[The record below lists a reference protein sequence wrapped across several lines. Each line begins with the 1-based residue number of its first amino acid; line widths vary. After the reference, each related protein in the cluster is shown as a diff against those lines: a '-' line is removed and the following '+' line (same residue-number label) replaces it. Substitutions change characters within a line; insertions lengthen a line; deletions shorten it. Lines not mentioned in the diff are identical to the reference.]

1 MSEWL
6 TGFAARLR
14 QDRERARAHRLA
26 ISEAIAA
33 VRPVSAGKSRDEVRE
48 LLAAELR
55 TRDITPPA
63 EPILSH
69 LADRVLAGDDAL
81 TQLRLAGRGLGILA
95 DLGVKATRNI
105 RKQFGAGGLN
115 MDLGDTEPLFIQFDP
130 SRPGAPVVLDPDAQQ
145 WFDANTDPGSRP
157 DFSEIFVVLSW
168 AELESESGQVAVRAG
183 DRHVGVLTAA
193 DSEDFRPT
201 LDQGGQQNRP
211 VVTEAALDRSPDATW
226 RLTAYRP
233 RIGG

>member
-14 QDRERARAHRLA
+14 QDRERARARRLA

-33 VRPVSAGKSRDEVRE
+33 VRPVSAGKSKDEVCE

-69 LADRVLAGDDAL
+69 MADRVLAGEDAF

-95 DLGVKATRNI
+95 DLGVKATRDI
-105 RKQFGAGGLN
+105 KEQLRAGGLN
-115 MDLGDTEPLFIQFDP
+115 MDLGDTEPLFVHFDP
-130 SRPGAPVVLDPDAQQ
+130 ARPGAPVVLDADARQ
-145 WFDANTDPGSRP
+145 WFDASTDPQSRP
-157 DFSEIFVVLSW
+157 DFSEVFVVLSW
-168 AELESESGQVAVRAG
+168 AGVGRGSGVAAVRAG
-183 DRHVGVLTAA
+183 DRRVGVLTAA
-193 DSEDFRPT
+193 DSEDFGSY
-201 LDQGGQQNRP
+201 LDQGSQQNRP
-211 VVTEAALDRSPDATW
+211 VVTEAALEHTPEAGW
-226 RLTAYRP
+226 RLTVYRP
-233 RIGG
+233 